1 MSNLIYIIL
10 CLLTFI
16 NINIKGLDS
25 FFNDYLDLDNIKSVK
40 GIFVWMIFFRHYTGY
55 YKRNKKEICIII
67 DKSFSQ
73 NIVSLFLFYS
83 GYGINES
90 FKIKGNKYIKT
101 LPIKSGIL
109 FIKSQIILLIYLC
122 NNLFLGIKTSLKT
135 YLKAIIF
142 KKGIGNSYWF
152 AFTIISLYIYSFI
165 SFIFIKNQKYNLFGI
180 FLISIICYLH
190 GIFVYNFYHKKQII
204 SVDTIICFVFG
215 FYYSFFRTHLEKIIM
230 KNDITYLGALL
241 IFILIYYYYY
251 IYQNKNIY
259 YISLKNG
266 LFTLISILITMKIKF
281 KNEFLNLLNSHSY
294 SIYLLQ
300 RVVMI
305 HIRKKILFNDHEFI
319 RFVVEFLLVIFISII
334 FDKNSIFIDKIFKL
348 EKFKKNYIKENK
360 SISDDKIMFVN
371 KNIIS

>member
-101 LPIKSGIL
+101 LPKKSGIL

-122 NNLFLGIKTSLKT
+122 NNLFLGIKISFKT

-190 GIFVYNFYHKKQII
+190 AIFVYNFYHKKQII

-215 FYYSFFRTHLEKIIM
+215 FYYSFFRIHLEKIIM
-230 KNDITYLGALL
+230 KNDITYFGALL

-266 LFTLISILITMKIKF
+266 LFTLIFILITMKIKF

-319 RFVVEFLLVIFISII
+319 RFVVEFLFVIFISVI
-334 FDKNSIFIDKIFKL
+334 FDKNTIFIDKIFKL
-348 EKFKKNYIKENK
+348 EKSKKKYIKENK
-360 SISDDKIMFVN
+360 LISDDKIMFVN

>member
-55 YKRNKKEICIII
+55 YRRNKKEIFIII

-165 SFIFIKNQKYNLFGI
+165 SFILIKNQKYNLFGI

-305 HIRKKILFNDHEFI
+305 YIRKKILFNDHEFI

>member
-1 MSNLIYIIL
+1 MEDLIFLIL
-10 CLLTFI
+10 SFLSLI
-16 NINIKGLDS
+16 NANVKCGNK
-25 FFNDYLDLDNIKSVK
+25 FFTDYMDLENTYNVR
-40 GIFVWMIFFRHYTGY
+40 GVFVWMIVFRHSTGY
-55 YKRNKKEICIII
+55 YYRNPKKTSIII
-67 DKSFSQ
+67 DESFQQ

-165 SFIFIKNQKYNLFGI
+165 SFILIKNQKYNLFGI

-305 HIRKKILFNDHEFI
+305 YIRKKILFNDHEFI